1 RIADIAAVASIARQ
15 CGALLVVDSTF
26 ATPVA
31 TRPIELGADLV
42 VHSLTKYIGG
52 HGDAM
57 GGAVCGSRELLEPL
71 RVEALSHFGGVISP

>member
-1 RIADIAAVASIARQ
+1 MQ
-15 CGALLVVDSTF
+15 
-26 ATPVA
+26 
-31 TRPIELGADLV
+31 LGADLV

-71 RVEALSHFGGVISP
+71 RKSVREFMRLPVAIMVNRPPPSAAFETPSP